1 MIIVRRNLIM
11 VRQIKFMVRVI
22 ISLVGYLF
30 TFDPFHTP
38 YL

>member
-22 ISLVGYLF
+22 ISLVEYF
-30 TFDPFHTP
+30 IYF
-38 YL
+38 

>member
-22 ISLVGYLF
+22 ISLVGYF
-30 TFDPFHTP
+30 IYF
-38 YL
+38 